1 MFLLYSN
8 KYYLNEIRKNDS
20 KTNNDIQRYKKTK
33 EVSLGSMIFI
43 PSHVLFSKKEVRDA
57 TGQVIQ
63 KAIVAPSDKVN
74 LACCGIGNRGRAVI
88 RDLYST
94 GAANI
99 VALCDV
105 NLDGEKSQKS
115 LGAHPNATRYT
126 DFRKMFEEMEG
137 KIDAVSVG
145 TPDFSHF
152 PITILAMSLG
162 KHVYVEKPLTR
173 TFQESELLMK
183 AAKKYGVATQMGNQG
198 HCQDNYYQFKSWVE
212 NGVIKDVTK
221 ITAHMN
227 GKRRWHGWDP
237 NMKAFPKGQ
246 KLPKNFNW
254 DTWLMA
260 YPNHDFHPDLINGQW
275 RCWYE
280 YGNGALG
287 DWGAH
292 LMDGFHQ
299 FLDLGLPSKI
309 KPIGLTGHNNLFYP
323 TSSTLEFDFPKRG
336 KMPEVKVTWYDG
348 TDNIPE
354 VPENYGDIEIDK
366 TAKTKKGMVQPKGL
380 KAGKVLY
387 GKNLNFKGGSHHRTL
402 SVIPNENGIDI
413 KKDLPEYFKSDT
425 NHFMNFMNASRG
437 MEKCLS
443 PFEVSAPLS
452 QLFCL
457 GTIAQQINEPLEFDR
472 ETKRITNNTIANNLL
487 KGPAPRKGWEEFYN
501 LV

>member
-1 MFLLYSN
+1 MKLEINN
-8 KYYLNEIRKNDS
+8 KS
-20 KTNNDIQRYKKTK
+20 GNNNRRNFIKKTG
-33 EVSLGSMIFI
+33 VSLGSMMFI
-43 PSHVLFSKKEVRDA
+43 PSHVLFTKKEVRDA
-57 TGQVIQ
+57 AGQITQ
-63 KAIVAPSDKVN
+63 KAVVAPSDKVN
-74 LACCGIGNRGRAVI
+74 LACCGIGNRGGAII
-88 RDLYST
+88 RDLYAT
-94 GAANI
+94 GAANV

-105 NLDGEKSQKS
+105 NLHGEKSQKS
-115 LGAHPNATRYT
+115 LGVHSNATHFN

-173 TFQESELLMK
+173 TFRESELLIK

-227 GKRRWHGWDP
+227 GKRRWHGWDT
-237 NMKAFPKGQ
+237 NMKTFPKGQ
-246 KLPKNFNW
+246 KLPKSFDW

-260 YPNHDFHPDLINGQW
+260 YPNHDFHPDLIDGQW

-292 LMDGFHQ
+292 VMDGFHQ

-336 KMPEVKVTWYDG
+336 EMPEVKVTWFDG
-348 TDNIPE
+348 TDNIPQ
-354 VPENYGDIEIDK
+354 VPKNYGDVEIDK

-380 KAGKVLY
+380 RAGKVIY
-387 GKNLNFKGGSHHRTL
+387 GKDLTFKGGSHHRTL
-402 SVIPNENGIDI
+402 SVIPTENGKDI
-413 KKDLPEYFKSDT
+413 KKNDLPEYFKSDT

-457 GTIAQQINEPLEFDR
+457 GTIAQQVNETLEFDR
-472 ETKRITNNTIANNLL
+472 ETKTITNNTNANNLL